1 MFQARYFHSRRHGA
15 RGNELVLYV
24 ARQYSIVKD
33 RTSSLIQKSEDRG
46 NAPPSSDL

>member
-1 MFQARYFHSRRHGA
+1 MFQARYFHPRRRGA

-33 RTSSLIQKSEDRG
+33 RTSPLVQKSEGRG
-46 NAPPSSDL
+46 KAPPSSDL